1 MTPPAPRCYTPRDAP
16 ETSAL
21 MKWFQKLLPHED
33 KFFDLFEKH
42 AKLLVEG
49 AEALQKVFEGGP
61 EATKYG
67 RIVIDK
73 ENEADAVAHEV
84 MQSVRRTF
92 ITPFDRGDIQ
102 ALIQSMD
109 DAIDQMHQTVKTI
122 LLFDV
127 REFDPIMR
135 DMAAVAVEAAA
146 LTSKAMPLLREIAA
160 NATAINS
167 YAEAI
172 TALEDKSDQQHDEG
186 LRDLYHRHGNNNP
199 MAFIVGS
206 EIYEHLEKVLDR
218 FEDVANQANGIV
230 IEHL

>member
-1 MTPPAPRCYTPRDAP
+1 
-16 ETSAL
+16 

-49 AEALQKVFEGGP
+49 AAALQKLFEGGP
-61 EATKYG
+61 DALRCG
-67 RIVIDK
+67 RVVIDK

-146 LTSKAMPLLREIAA
+146 LTNKAMPLLREIAT
-160 NATAINS
+160 NAAAINS

-186 LRDLYHRHGNNNP
+186 LRDLFHRHGNNNP